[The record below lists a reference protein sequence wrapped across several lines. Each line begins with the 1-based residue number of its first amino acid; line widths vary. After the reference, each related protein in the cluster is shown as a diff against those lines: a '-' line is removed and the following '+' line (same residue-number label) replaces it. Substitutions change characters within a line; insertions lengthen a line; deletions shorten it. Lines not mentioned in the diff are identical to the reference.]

1 MIPPITRCTNMRHTN
16 IVFLLQM
23 TKDYLDG
30 KIDVTSYRLDF
41 PYELETRYKKM
52 LRENRLMAELIYD
65 CLVEDGVFLYD
76 ELSDEDFEDQIRRQ
90 YEFVDD
96 VYHGRTYM

>member
-1 MIPPITRCTNMRHTN
+1 
-16 IVFLLQM
+16 
-23 TKDYLDG
+23 
-30 KIDVTSYRLDF
+30 
-41 PYELETRYKKM
+41 M

-76 ELSDEDFEDQIRRQ
+76 GLSDEDFEDQIRRQ

>member
-1 MIPPITRCTNMRHTN
+1 MRHTN

-52 LRENRLMAELIYD
+52 LMVCSSSLLRPTIRE
-65 CLVEDGVFLYD
+65 
-76 ELSDEDFEDQIRRQ
+76 
-90 YEFVDD
+90 
-96 VYHGRTYM
+96 